1 MQRNV
6 GYELVNVTGVVLR
19 RGMVEANESVVD
31 TEELAAGLYF
41 VRLST
46 QNGAQRLV
54 KVFHY

>member
-1 MQRNV
+1 M
-6 GYELVNVTGVVLR
+6 L
-19 RGMVEANESVVD
+19 EATESVVD
-31 TEELAAGLYF
+31 TEEFAAGVYF